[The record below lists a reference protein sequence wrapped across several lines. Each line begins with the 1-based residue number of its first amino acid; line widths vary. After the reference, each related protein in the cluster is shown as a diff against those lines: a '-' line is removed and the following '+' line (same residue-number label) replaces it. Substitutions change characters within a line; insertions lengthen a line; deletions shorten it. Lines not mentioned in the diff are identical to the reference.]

1 MMTSNRLKSEGLL
14 AFPREISG
22 NNLEEHFRKRAVIF
36 SQGDPADAVLSI
48 RRGVVKL
55 SADRRNGKRAVVRI
69 LQAGAV
75 FGEECLM
82 KRGLRNASA
91 AAIESST
98 IVRIPRAILLRAIQS
113 DGQFAERFIGHLTA
127 RIHALEGEL
136 IDHRTDSS
144 EELLAKTLLKLACD
158 GSRSTGGVIEHTID
172 QLTLAEI
179 VGTTRSRVSFFM
191 NRFRRLGL
199 IDYDDSLHVYPTL
212 AAFLNE
218 K

>member
-1 MMTSNRLKSEGLL
+1 MKSNSSKSESLL
-14 AFPREISG
+14 AFPREIG
-22 NNLEEHFRKRAVIF
+22 GKLEEEHFRKRGVIF
-36 SQGDPADAVLSI
+36 SQGDTADAILSV
-48 RRGVVKL
+48 RRGLVKL
-55 SADRRNGKRAVVRI
+55 SVQRKNGKKAVVRI

-82 KRGLRNASA
+82 KRSFRNASA
-91 AAIESST
+91 VAIEPST
-98 IVRIPRAILLRAIQS
+98 IVRIPRATLLRAIQS
-113 DGQFAERFIGHLTA
+113 DDLFEERFIGHLTA

-144 EELLAKTLLKLACD
+144 EELLAKTLLKLACS
-158 GSRSTGGVIEHTID
+158 GQRSHPAAIEHTID
-172 QLTLAEI
+172 QLTLAEV

-199 IDYDDSLHVYPTL
+199 IDYDDSLRVYPAL
-212 AAFLNE
+212 ATFLNG